1 MLVNGRD
8 DCDPDPSPDGT
19 RLAFASRLGGG
30 PSSIWVA
37 DADGTHPRRVTR
49 GGTDFKLAWSPD
61 GSRIA
66 FERQHGPNDYEL
78 LVVNADGTGL
88 RSIRGGPGFDGTPDW
103 SPTDGDLLI
112 GSSGRKGLGSAAIR
126 CKGSAL
132 YRLDPEGSNVR
143 RLTRCGRE
151 VDSKPQWSPD
161 GSALAWARGT
171 PYGGPLRARS
181 KRVDA
186 DTTGLIRIL
195 DPHGEGAGWSPDG
208 QWIVYVPGTG
218 RLSTRS
224 VRDGAGR
231 IRLTSSSDERQS
243 PLAPLT

>member
-151 VDSKPQWSPD
+151 SILPQWSPD

-171 PYGGPLRARS
+171 PYGGPFALAVDGCGHDRPPDPRPSRRGRRLVSRRTVDRVRAGREPLR
-181 KRVDA
+181 D
-186 DTTGLIRIL
+186 
-195 DPHGEGAGWSPDG
+195 
-208 QWIVYVPGTG
+208 QTG
-218 RLSTRS
+218 RRRPNPAD
-224 VRDGAGR
+224 VEFR
-231 IRLTSSSDERQS
+231 
-243 PLAPLT
+243 